1 MEGEKSGANLSAQTL
16 IMGGGGFFFFLSCRG
31 EKLVGRFLSPGLGI
45 SDTQPK
51 SSPAD

>member
-16 IMGGGGFFFFLSCRG
+16 IMGGGGVFFLSCRG